1 MADLKCLA
9 SMLNS
14 ISIMGIIYEG
24 WDDWSVFSESKPR
37 CDWYLCEW
45 HEGYRFTRS
54 TCFPS
59 SFLLALRC
67 VLVLFCPPTPSLPLQ
82 RCTECCRKAQ
92 ECHCV
97 GYQRESESVQPIPLK
112 LTLHID
118 SRQGLL
124 NSGILQRSCS
134 RGHSPLG
141 TTIIQYLACC
151 PWPFVTK
158 QKKKHQHIIS
168 CWESHGLFNTTFAW
182 PFRNNVI
189 CPWFIRESVDG
200 ASPAEDLEDQ
210 LLAYSHLYSP
220 RGKLFLTLCFV
231 VHAEWKWS
239 DSRTFMSHLSTQKG
253 HLVFQH

>member
-112 LTLHID
+112 LSTSTAGRDCWTVEYCRGAAAEDTVLWVLQ
-118 SRQGLL
+118 SF
-124 NSGILQRSCS
+124 NILPVV
-134 RGHSPLG
+134 RGHLWLNRRRNTSTSYHAGNHMACL
-141 TTIIQYLACC
+141 IQ
-151 PWPFVTK
+151 
-158 QKKKHQHIIS
+158 
-168 CWESHGLFNTTFAW
+168 
-182 PFRNNVI
+182 
-189 CPWFIRESVDG
+189 
-200 ASPAEDLEDQ
+200 
-210 LLAYSHLYSP
+210 HLHDHS
-220 RGKLFLTLCFV
+220 
-231 VHAEWKWS
+231 EI
-239 DSRTFMSHLSTQKG
+239 M
-253 HLVFQH
+253 